1 MEKMPVPTPELNG
14 IISETVNLAAELKHE
29 IILPEHLL
37 YVMLKNPKI
46 KNIFDN
52 LGADVL
58 KVEECLWSFFRN
70 QVEPVDL
77 KSQPIESL
85 AFDRI
90 LNNALCRAGG
100 AEKKQLGIIDVFVA
114 IFEEKQ
120 SHAYFFL
127 RKAGVVQYDVIK
139 EITSDDYY
147 KDAGDGSEDFSFL
160 ESLEEEMPDGALES
174 GVEHEERGGRKTDNP
189 EKDPKELKYLRKYSV
204 NLTEM
209 AANGRIDPII
219 GRKNELSRVM
229 QVLCRRKKNNPVLV
243 GEAGVGKT
251 AIIEGLALHI
261 FNNQVP
267 ERLRGYSI
275 WALDMGALVAG
286 TKFRGEFEERLKKV
300 VDDLKK
306 AEKSILFV
314 DEIHVVVG
322 AGAVSSGSLDASN
335 ILKPALNS
343 GEIKCIGI
351 TTYDDYKNHIL
362 KDKAFSRRFQ
372 KIDVAEPSERD
383 ALAIL
388 NGLRPYYEEHYGIKY
403 SLKALEAAVK
413 LSALHINDRFLPDK
427 AIDVIDEA
435 GAENSLRDAGSRRKQ
450 IAVRDIEAVVAQIA
464 HIPAAK
470 LTTSDNSALFKLETE
485 LKSVIFGQD
494 EAVNK
499 VTTAVK
505 VSRAGIGNKH
515 KPIGS
520 FLFCGPTGCGK
531 TELARQLA
539 EKLGISFIRFDMS
552 EYSEKHTVSKLIGS
566 PPGYVGFEQSGLL
579 TEALLRTPHCV
590 LLLDEI
596 EKAHPDIYNI
606 LLQIMDYGTLTD
618 NNGRKADF
626 RHAVIIMTS
635 NVGAK
640 KLDTGLIGFANDSQP
655 ELSTQKEVEK
665 YFTPEFRNRLDGTVY
680 FNRLSLELMKKIV
693 DKFIQQLAV
702 ELGSRNVK
710 LKLSPQAVEWF
721 AVNGYDS
728 KMGARPL
735 ERLIKSRIQE
745 KLADAILFGELK
757 NGGIAAVSVKNDQI
771 VISVTRN

>member
-1 MEKMPVPTPELNG
+1 MEQMPIPTPELNG
-14 IISETVNLAAELKHE
+14 IINATATLAAELKHE

-46 KNIFDN
+46 KNIFENLDTDN
-52 LGADVL
+52 L

-70 QVEPVDL
+70 QVEQVNLESP
-77 KSQPIESL
+77 PIESV

-90 LNNALCRAGG
+90 LNNALLRAGG
-100 AEKKQLGIIDVFVA
+100 AEKKQLGVIDVFVA

-127 RKAGVVQYDVIK
+127 RKAGIVQYDVLR

-147 KDAGDGSEDFSFL
+147 KDAGDDSEDFSFL
-160 ESLEEEMPDGALES
+160 EGLEEDMPDES
-174 GVEHEERGGRKTDNP
+174 ATESEERGGKKQENP
-189 EKDPKELKYLRKYSV
+189 KKDPKELKYLRKYSV

-261 FNNQVP
+261 VNNQVP

-300 VDDLKK
+300 VDELKK
-306 AEKSILFV
+306 TEKSILFV

-372 KIDVAEPSERD
+372 KIDVAEPSEHD

-403 SLKALEAAVK
+403 SFKALEAAVK

-435 GAENSLRDAGSRRKQ
+435 GAKNSLLDVRNRRKQ

-470 LTTSDNSALFKLETE
+470 LTSSDNSALFNLESE

-494 EAVNK
+494 EAVSK

-515 KPIGS
+515 KPVGS

-539 EKLGISFIRFDMS
+539 EKLGINFVRFDMS

-579 TEALLRTPHCV
+579 TEALLRMPHCI

-640 KLDTGLIGFANDSQP
+640 KLETGLIGFANDSQP

-665 YFTPEFRNRLDGTVY
+665 YFTPEFRNRLDGTIY

-693 DKFIQQLAV
+693 DKFMHQLSV
-702 ELGSRNVK
+702 ELGSRNIK
-710 LKLSPQAVEWF
+710 LKLSPEAVEWF
-721 AVNGYDS
+721 AINGYDP

-735 ERLIKSRIQE
+735 ERLIKSQIQE
-745 KLADAILFGELK
+745 KMADAILFGELK
-757 NGGIAAVSVKNDQI
+757 NGGIAAVSVKDGQI
-771 VISVTRN
+771 AISLSLK